1 MGLHKKDADAEESRT
16 IDFGRAEHHPPFAD
30 NSVTTSKYTV
40 LSFFPLVSRLILLKC
55 CLQLSFI
62 CKQLTSPPILYK
74 IL

>member
-40 LSFFPLVSRLILLKC
+40 FSFFPLVSRL
-55 CLQLSFI
+55 
-62 CKQLTSPPILYK
+62 YY
-74 IL
+74 